1 MKRLLA
7 HVNTKKELTEY
18 LAIKTL
24 EKGPEEDSR
33 VTVAWDS
40 KCKGT
45 HRDMQYLDSN
55 QEGADTKLLLHAVDA
70 TVSGARRIDIVLPDT
85 DVFVL
90 ALRRHA
96 DLCEDTRFVTGRG
109 QRHRKIL
116 LCFIV
121 RALVPARIAAVPGFY
136 AWSGADVTGSFAW
149 KGKLACWKAFLE
161 ADSVCMD
168 ALADL
173 GGTSQPLPSTL
184 AAIEKL
190 VCLLYFPG
198 TQISSVKEHRWFL
211 FRRKQAEFER
221 LPPTKAALK
230 QAILRA
236 HYQAMV

>member
-1 MKRLLA
+1 M
-7 HVNTKKELTEY
+7 
-18 LAIKTL
+18 
-24 EKGPEEDSR
+24 
-33 VTVAWDS
+33 
-40 KCKGT
+40 
-45 HRDMQYLDSN
+45 
-55 QEGADTKLLLHAVDA
+55 
-70 TVSGARRIDIVLPDT
+70 
-85 DVFVL
+85 
-90 ALRRHA
+90 
-96 DLCEDTRFVTGRG
+96 TGRR
-109 QRHRKIL
+109 QRHRKIP
-116 LCFIV
+116 LCSIV
-121 RALVPARIAAVPGFY
+121 RALGPARIAALPGFH
-136 AWSGADVTGSFAW
+136 AWSRAGVTGSFAE

-161 ADSVCMD
+161 ADSVCVD

-211 FRRKQAEFER
+211 FRRKQAESGR

>member
-24 EKGPEEDSR
+24 EKGPEEGSR
-33 VTVAWDS
+33 VTVACYS

-45 HRDMQYLDSN
+45 RRDMQYLDSN
-55 QEGADTKLLLHAVDA
+55 QEEADTKLLLHVVDA
-70 TVSGARRIDIVLPDT
+70 TVSGATRIDIVSPDA
-85 DVFVL
+85 DMFVL

-96 DLCEDTRFVTGRG
+96 DLCEDMRVVTGRG
-109 QRHRKIL
+109 QWHRKIP
-116 LCFIV
+116 LCSIV
-121 RALVPARIAAVPGFY
+121 RALGPARIAALPGFHT
-136 AWSGADVTGSFAW
+136 WSGADVTGSFAG

-161 ADSVCMD
+161 AGSVCVD

-173 GGTSQPLPSTL
+173 GGTSQP
-184 AAIEKL
+184 
-190 VCLLYFPG
+190 
-198 TQISSVKEHRWFL
+198 
-211 FRRKQAEFER
+211 
-221 LPPTKAALK
+221 PPTKATLK